1 MNNRQQT
8 SRQSFNPNSRP
19 ELPCSLYE
27 ILLHSPDVTLSRP
40 TSTAESRIPMPTLE
54 NESNRE
60 TYIQDCIKEV
70 LTILDDAIAD
80 KEFGNFPSAEQTHNS
95 SLLIQPREHVPPSE
109 GNERPN

>member
-27 ILLHSPDVTLSRP
+27 ILLHSPDVTLSR
-40 TSTAESRIPMPTLE
+40 SSSAAESLIPMPTLE
-54 NESNRE
+54 NETNRV
-60 TYIQDCIKEV
+60 TCIQDCIKEV

-80 KEFGNFPSAEQTHNS
+80 EEFGNFPSAKQGHNS
-95 SLLIQPREHVPPSE
+95 SLLIQPRKRVPPSE
-109 GNERPN
+109 ENERPN